1 MRTLG
6 VLFITSF
13 VLGACSNFDS
23 NGTVLAP
30 HLEVSFDCA
39 PEGNGGAGAHRLA
52 KLGPARNLQGLILT
66 PDQGPRQLLKAV
78 KGSSDSLYASAL
90 YAWRGNSQA
99 GVLTDIEEVQSYQC
113 RRLGVGQPAAF
124 PLNSGTRL

>member
-1 MRTLG
+1 MRKLG
-6 VLFITSF
+6 VLFMAAL

-39 PEGNGGAGAHRLA
+39 PEGNGEAGAHRLA

-66 PDQGPRQLLKAV
+66 PDRGSRQLLEPV
-78 KGSSDSLYASAL
+78 KGSSDSLYASPL

-99 GVLTDIEEVQSYQC
+99 GVLTDVEEVQSYQC
-113 RRLGVGQPAAF
+113 RRLGIGQPSAF
-124 PLNSGTRL
+124 PLNSGTHL